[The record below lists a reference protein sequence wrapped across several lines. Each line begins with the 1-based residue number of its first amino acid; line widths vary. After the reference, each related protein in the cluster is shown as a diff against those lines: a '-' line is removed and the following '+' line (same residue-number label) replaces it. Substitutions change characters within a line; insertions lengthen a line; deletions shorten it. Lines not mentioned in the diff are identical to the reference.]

1 MIRWFLF
8 LPYLELYMDENN
20 NSILGKFLIKRSMYC
35 LFNKRSFFLSR
46 STQITALAHK
56 DKNKDDLLKK
66 LKSKYRNEIR
76 ALDRRFKTEKI
87 LISEKKNLDNKLIN
101 FLLINY
107 RGQKPNIK
115 KLIKLCNSQNLINF
129 IFTFE
134 GLIICCQQWI
144 RNGNRARLI
153 YNIADYK
160 LMKKF
165 KINSANKFLMF
176 QSIINLNNKNY
187 KIIDLGGL
195 SNKNNNIDKFKRQFS
210 RKELISHN
218 IIYF

>member
-8 LPYLELYMDENN
+8 LPYLELYMDEKNN
-20 NSILGKFLIKRSMYC
+20 TTLGKFLIKRSMYC

-46 STQITALAHK
+46 STQITALAHE

-76 ALDRRFKTEKI
+76 ALDRKFETEEI
-87 LISEKKNLDNKLIN
+87 IITEKKNLDKKLIN

-115 KLIKLCNSQNLINF
+115 KLNKLCKSQNLLNF

-144 RNGNRARLI
+144 SKGNRARLI

-160 LMKKF
+160 LMKKL
-165 KINSANKFLMF
+165 KVNSANKFLMF
-176 QSIINLNNKNY
+176 QTIINLNNDNY

-195 SNKNNNIDKFKRQFS
+195 SNQNNNIDKFKKQFS
-210 RKELISHN
+210 RKELISCN